1 MKMNRDDGSREAWKN
16 TSGKRFDLIQSMWR
30 YACVSIRNGR
40 RPRAIASSV
49 LLQARRNHGASGKK
63 LIAIAV

>member
-1 MKMNRDDGSREAWKN
+1 MKMNRDDGSKEAWKN

-40 RPRAIASSV
+40 RP
-49 LLQARRNHGASGKK
+49 ARRNHGASGKK